1 MPTER
6 FHHLPEE
13 KKRKIRLAAV
23 EEFSRVPLEK
33 VSINKIIQAAEISR
47 GSFYT
52 YFEDKSDLLCY
63 IMKDL
68 HTTTID
74 SLISHLKETGGDFF
88 QTIDQLMVDLLGS
101 PQIANSDFFRHVMTG
116 LTLSRNVEQFL
127 WGFADSTEECALLEQ
142 RLYELTDLSGC
153 DIHSRDDFHA
163 LLELTTMLVISMV
176 GKNLICTQPPEQV
189 LKQFRRQFYY
199 LKNGILSRPNIQ
211 P

>member
-6 FHHLPEE
+6 FHRLPEE

-63 IMKDL
+63 IMEDL

-88 QTIDQLMVDLLGS
+88 QTIDQLMVELLSS
-101 PQIANSDFFRHVMTG
+101 PQVSNSDFFRHVMTG
-116 LTLSRNVEQFL
+116 LTLSSNVEQFL
-127 WGFADSTEECALLEQ
+127 WGVSKGAGECAHLEQ
-142 RLYELTDLSGC
+142 QLYEMADLSGFN
-153 DIHSRDDFHA
+153 IHSQADFHA
-163 LLELTTMLVISMV
+163 LLEMTTVLVISMV
-176 GKNLICTQPPEQV
+176 GKTLICTQPPEQV
-189 LKQFRRQFYY
+189 LEQFRRQIYY
-199 LKNGILSRPNIQ
+199 LKNGILSRPNT
-211 P
+211 